1 MIPDLA
7 TFIDLKR
14 YPLMSMDRA
23 SGQANI
29 NHYNADLEA
38 EGVCV
43 LPGFLKAS
51 TISTMLHEVAPLL
64 PNAIPRDVGRPIY
77 GWMDNTG
84 FPASHP
90 RGMIFAHK
98 NSAVTLDKFGKTS
111 SVRRLYF
118 WECLTEF
125 VRRCLGYDSLY
136 CMGCPHLSLELK
148 VMHPGDT
155 LPWHFDTN
163 DGVVSLLLQ
172 KADKGGEFEYAP
184 YVRSED
190 DENYPEVVRV
200 IDGRSTRVRSVETAP
215 GSLILFKGRRCIH
228 RVTPIGDSTKPRLIL
243 LLSYDRTP
251 DMRFPEQTVQAV
263 INPAGQLNAS

>member
-1 MIPDLA
+1 MVPDLA
-7 TFIDLKR
+7 TLIDLKR
-14 YPLMSMDRA
+14 YPLMSLDGA
-23 SGQANI
+23 SGQAKFDQ
-29 NHYNADLEA
+29 YNMTLETD
-38 EGVCV
+38 GVCV
-43 LPGFLKAS
+43 LPGFVQAS
-51 TISTMLHEVAPLL
+51 TVSTMLHEVAPLL
-64 PNAIPRDVGRPIY
+64 PHAIPRDVGRPIY
-77 GWMDNTG
+77 GWMDNAG
-84 FPASHP
+84 FLASHP

-172 KADKGGEFEYAP
+172 KADEGGEFEYAP

-251 DMRFPEQTVQAV
+251 DLRFPEQTVQAV